1 MPRIN
6 KNNIDRPTNKPNLRY
21 TETFVEPDISLN
33 RANQVRRDDDIIR
46 TPKRTI
52 YDIDYSIKSYIEN
65 EIQPKVNDNGK
76 LIPVPVIFAHG
87 EKWDNVRKLGY
98 MRDEKGLLQCPA
110 ILLKRTSYTE
120 RDTLK
125 TLDVNRNHPNNY
137 MVQQSKYGPN
147 NRYEDTLLPPPL
159 RNIMN
164 QPSMPTYIVNI
175 PKYITVEYELLCWTD
190 FTTQMNDLT
199 GDLFTY
205 NRFAWGQGNN
215 MFTTIM
221 GTINFETVN
230 TVSEDRI
237 VRATIPL
244 TVQASL
250 LEESEVRES
259 AIKKRYSIKKVSFDM
274 VLDVGQNI
282 FESSRVPTALLQHQS
297 SIMSGGNVVVTGG
310 GTVTNIN
317 ATAMLYLTQLSDK
330 EGVRISTTEI
340 SVAGTPNVNPVTNS
354 VATINEFDIYING
367 QYIDKGAYTWTPN
380 DASATQTITFNT
392 TLLGYTIDVDDL
404 IVVHGR
410 WA

>member
-6 KNNIDRPTNKPNLRY
+6 NNNIDRPTNKPNLRY
-21 TETFVEPDISLN
+21 TETFTEPDVSLN

-65 EIQPKVNDNGK
+65 EIQPTVNDNGK

-120 RDTLK
+120 RESLK

-147 NRYEDTLLPPPL
+147 NRYEDTLLPPPM
-159 RNIMN
+159 RNIIN
-164 QPSMPTYIVNI
+164 QPSMPTYVVNI

-282 FESSRVPTALLQHQS
+282 FESSRVPTALLQQQS

-317 ATAMLYLTQLSDK
+317 AAAMTYLTQLSDK

-340 SVAGTPNVNPVTNS
+340 TVSGTPNINPVTNS
-354 VATINEFDIYING
+354 VATVNEFDVYING
-367 QYIDKGAYTWTPN
+367 QYIDKAAYTWTPN
-380 DASATQTITFNT
+380 DTLATQTITFNT